1 MAKMAFLPTD
11 ISFELAPN
19 HQTVVKGVLDEYI
32 QGFPRVNSHL
42 RVGLRYLHGAV
53 FADYLERYMRPL
65 IIKGVPSLMMD
76 LRELYV
82 IPEKVEQIGAF
93 LDASLV
99 SMEAEMT
106 LKAGDDEEQDPTV
119 MLWLL
124 YFHA

>member
-1 MAKMAFLPTD
+1 M
-11 ISFELAPN
+11 
-19 HQTVVKGVLDEYI
+19 VKDVLDEYI

-82 IPEKVEQIGAF
+82 IPAKVEQIGAF
-93 LDASLV
+93 LDASLG